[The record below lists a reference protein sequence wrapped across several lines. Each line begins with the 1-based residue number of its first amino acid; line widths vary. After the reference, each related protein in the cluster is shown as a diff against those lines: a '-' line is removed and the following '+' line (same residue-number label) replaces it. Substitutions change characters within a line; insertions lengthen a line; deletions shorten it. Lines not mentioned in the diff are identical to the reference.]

1 MMRSRIG
8 IFLTLLLFGCSSVTV
23 SQDYEIGADFSKYRT
38 FDWVSAEQ
46 PRTGDIRVDNP
57 LLDARIRNAVEQALL
72 SKGYTKTPDGTPDM
86 LVAYHLTIRSRIE
99 GDRFR
104 SGFGYGRYPYW
115 GGAGFETTVRQYDE
129 GMLVIDIGDAAGNR
143 LIWRGTGTRRVTE
156 KASPEETTRIVNQT
170 VSEILSQFPPPVK
183 AGRTA
188 C

>member
-1 MMRSRIG
+1 MRSR
-8 IFLTLLLFGCSSVTV
+8 FWTVLALLLFGCSAVTV
-23 SQDYEIGADFSKYRT
+23 SQDYEIGADFSRYRT

-57 LLDARIRNAVEQALL
+57 LLDARIRSAVEQTLL
-72 SKGYTKTPDGTPDM
+72 SKGYVKKSDGRPDM

-115 GGAGFETTVRQYDE
+115 GGAGFETTIRQYDE

-156 KASPEETTRIVNQT
+156 KASPQETTRIVNQT
-170 VSEILSQFPPPVK
+170 VNEILNQFPPQPK
-183 AGRTA
+183 RG
-188 C
+188 